1 VLWSLWGCTIGQPMG
16 KLDRPPAA
24 AIITPEDGA
33 VLMESVELVGKVVD
47 PDGLDDLVSVSWR
60 SDLDGELG
68 EAPPDDDGYTRLTT
82 SLSAGIHTLELS
94 VTDSTELEARADI
107 TVTVGIPCVEGVL
120 ELVPEGP
127 DTQIHVFGAPDPD
140 GVWVAWNQPDGA
152 GLFDVWVQHLGCDG
166 QVDVGPLQL
175 DDGADNE
182 IDPAVA
188 VSGNRVLVAWQSDNG
203 LGQDNLDVRW
213 RLLGREGVL
222 GPVQEALVPHN
233 ALMPKVVATSG
244 GWRLAAVHAREAV
257 FEVFTL
263 ELDPEGLPVGEAVDV
278 EADPGSGETWPAL
291 TEEHL
296 AWEVD
301 GQVVLEGTVLGD
313 GHAPS
318 ISGRWVGWSDDAGDL
333 WTNRIGGAPVRLRG
347 GDNVQHSLSLVG
359 LSEGGLVGWMVNE
372 GGLANRVVVGRF
384 DEAGEL
390 LDQVDLGTETAAPY
404 GLQLAQVTDSVVFVG
419 WSEGTS
425 PDFRAM
431 GAFVSLP

>member
-213 RLLGREGVL
+213 RLLGR
-222 GPVQEALVPHN
+222 GPCRRHWCRTMRSCPRWWPPLA
-233 ALMPKVVATSG
+233 G
-244 GWRLAAVHAREAV
+244 GGSRRCTRARPCSRCSRWSSIRRGCLWGRPWMSRQIRGRAR
-257 FEVFTL
+257 
-263 ELDPEGLPVGEAVDV
+263 PGL
-278 EADPGSGETWPAL
+278 
-291 TEEHL
+291 
-296 AWEVD
+296 
-301 GQVVLEGTVLGD
+301 
-313 GHAPS
+313 
-318 ISGRWVGWSDDAGDL
+318 R
-333 WTNRIGGAPVRLRG
+333 
-347 GDNVQHSLSLVG
+347 
-359 LSEGGLVGWMVNE
+359 
-372 GGLANRVVVGRF
+372 
-384 DEAGEL
+384 
-390 LDQVDLGTETAAPY
+390 
-404 GLQLAQVTDSVVFVG
+404 
-419 WSEGTS
+419 
-425 PDFRAM
+425 
-431 GAFVSLP
+431 